1 MKIEF
6 TQENWKELCTFAPEP
21 TRIMTIS
28 SHVNPLHTRV
38 GILGGGQ
45 LGKMLALAA
54 GNWHLPIYALDEAQH
69 FPAAPYCTG
78 FVEGSFRRA
87 DDVYAFGKQVEV
99 LTIEIEH
106 VAVEALFQL
115 EAEGVAVH
123 PRPAALAIIKDKGL
137 QKQFWQEHDLPSAPF
152 RLYESGQALRQ
163 AIAEGREQFPMVQ
176 KARTEG
182 YDGRGVAVLRS
193 EADLPKMLETA
204 CVVEDLADIDKE
216 LAVIAARNMQG
227 ACAAFPAVE
236 MTFHPEANLV
246 EFLLCPARIPPEV
259 AQAAETLALKAIQA
273 LDVCGLLAVEMFW
286 TRSGELLINEVA
298 PRPHNSGHHTI
309 DSCYTSQFEQ
319 HLRGILGLPLGSTQM
334 KTPSVMLNLLGE
346 PGHNGPAYYQGLEAC
361 LALPGVKAHLYGK
374 AETKPHRKMGHVTV
388 LDTDLD
394 TAVER
399 ARQVQRM
406 LRVVAR

>member
-1 MKIEF
+1 MI
-6 TQENWKELCTFAPEP
+6 TN
-21 TRIMTIS
+21 MS
-28 SHVNPLHTRV
+28 SPANPLHTRV

-54 GNWHLPIYALDEAQH
+54 GNWHLPIYALDKAQH
-69 FPAAPYCTG
+69 FPAAPYCTR
-78 FVEGSFRRA
+78 FVEGDFRCA
-87 DDVYAFGKQVEV
+87 EDVYTFGKHVDV

-106 VAVEALFQL
+106 VAIEALLQL

-137 QKQFWQEHDLPSAPF
+137 QKQFWQEHSLPSAPF
-152 RLYESGQALRQ
+152 RLYKSGQTLRQ
-163 AIAEGREQFPMVQ
+163 AIAQGKEKFPVVQ

-193 EADLPKMLETA
+193 EADLTKILETA
-204 CVVEDLADIDKE
+204 CVVEDLVDIDKE
-216 LAVIAARNMQG
+216 LAVIVARNTQG
-227 ACAAFPAVE
+227 VCTAFPAVE

-246 EFLLCPARIPPEV
+246 EFLLCPARIPLEV
-259 AQAAETLALKAIQA
+259 AQLAESLAIRAIQV
-273 LDVCGLLAVEMFW
+273 LGVCGLLAVEMFW

-346 PGHNGPAYYQGLEAC
+346 PGYSGLAHYQGLQEC
-361 LALPGVKAHLYGK
+361 LALPGVKVHLYGK
-374 AETKPHRKMGHVTV
+374 AETKPYRKMGHVTV
-388 LDTDLD
+388 LGANLD
-394 TAVER
+394 VAMES
-399 ARQVQRM
+399 ARQVQHT
-406 LRVVAR
+406 LKVVTR